1 MKKKKQL
8 TAKWLLNELLDMKA
22 KYYDLSKIKLS
33 YRQDGDSDIELI
45 TCMWEGIYDAD
56 TNNILEE
63 LIFVT
68 DGSEYE

>member
-1 MKKKKQL
+1 MKKQL
-8 TAKWLLNELLDMKA
+8 TAEWLLNELLDMESKH
-22 KYYDLSKIKLS
+22 YDLSKIKLS
-33 YRQDGDSDIELI
+33 YRHDGDSDIELI
-45 TCMWEGIYDAD
+45 TCMWEGIYDAY